1 MDSVKQCVVAEY
13 ASMSDAD
20 LGLKVLETADFTPE
34 TVSVVSRSEQG
45 ASNEAGRLDDTVAD
59 SPPADASIGMGGAV
73 GGTLGAVLG
82 AASMIG
88 PFMVVGP
95 LLGAAAGAGAG
106 GLLGA
111 TEQWGV
117 GEDDTRGY
125 EQRVQ
130 EGAVL
135 VIVSDTSR
143 RLTEAERLL
152 QTTDP
157 ESLRRFEG

>member
-1 MDSVKQCVVAEY
+1 MDSVDQCVVAEY
-13 ASMSDAD
+13 ASISDAD
-20 LGLKVLETADFTPE
+20 LGLRVLETADFTPE
-34 TVSVVSRSEQG
+34 TVSVVSRSEQQG
-45 ASNEAGRLDDTVAD
+45 LDEVGRLEDSPAD
-59 SPPADASIGMGGAV
+59 SPPADGSVGMGGAV

-82 AASMIG
+82 AATMIG

-106 GLLGA
+106 GLMGA
-111 TEQWGV
+111 TEKWGV
-117 GEDDTRGY
+117 GQEDTRSY
-125 EQRVQ
+125 QQRVQ
-130 EGAVL
+130 DGAVL

-157 ESLRRFEG
+157 ESLKRFER